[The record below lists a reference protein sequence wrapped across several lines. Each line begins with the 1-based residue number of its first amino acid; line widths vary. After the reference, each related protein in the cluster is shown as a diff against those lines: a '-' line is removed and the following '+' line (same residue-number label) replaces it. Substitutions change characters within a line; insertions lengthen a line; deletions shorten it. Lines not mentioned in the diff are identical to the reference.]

1 MTSNPF
7 LRLFHELRRR
17 RVLNVA
23 GLYLVGA
30 WLAIEVAATTF
41 PYLGLPE
48 WTVTAVIIAAA
59 AGFPVAVTLA
69 WAFQLEPDSVARA
82 GAGSDVARAR
92 RRYRGVAV
100 AVVAILATTA
110 GMTLVRTLGRAPV
123 DSVAVLPFADLS
135 PGGDHEYF
143 ADGIAEELLEALA
156 RLDGLRVP
164 GRTSSFSF
172 KGKDLPV
179 QEIGRQLGVAALLH
193 GSVRRSEDRVRINV
207 QLIDART
214 GFRVWSDS
222 YDRQLADVF
231 AVQNEIALAVVAAL
245 RVRLARDHGGHVVVG
260 GTADPEAHAL
270 FLRGRYAWNRRLA
283 TSLRT
288 AMVHFRAAVERD
300 PGYAAAWAGLADV
313 YAILPGYEGIPPDE
327 WFRLAE
333 ATARRALDLDSTHA
347 AAYATLG
354 FLYGNT
360 GRPAEAQRAFERA
373 IALNPHYPT
382 GRQWYGMFLS
392 SRGRGAEAVAQM
404 QRAHELDP
412 LSAII
417 ALNLGIELYHVRR
430 IDNAIAILHQ
440 LTVSDP
446 AFGVGHAHLAR
457 VLSFA
462 GRHAEAATA
471 ARRGLEILGS
481 EAHGRALVAAAFAL
495 ARAGDQAAARPI
507 AAELEARA
515 NAGGHNPGL
524 LGAAAVYLVL
534 GDTAHAATLYDR
546 GLRRGDVYP
555 THSPDFDALRVK
567 AP

>member
-1 MTSNPF
+1 MASNPF

-69 WAFQLEPDSVARA
+69 WAFQLEPDGAGRA
-82 GAGSDVARAR
+82 GNGIDSARAR
-92 RRYRGVAV
+92 RRYRGLAV
-100 AVVAILATTA
+100 AVVAVLATTA
-110 GMTLVRTLGRAPV
+110 GMTIVRTLGRAPV

-172 KGKDLPV
+172 KGKDLTV

-245 RVRLARDHGGHVVVG
+245 RVRLARDHGGHVVAG

-270 FLRGRYAWNRRLA
+270 FLRGRHAWNRRLA

-288 AMVHFRAAVERD
+288 AMEHFRAAVERD

-313 YAILPGYEGIPPDE
+313 YAILPGYEGIPPAE

-333 ATARRALDLDSTHA
+333 QAARRALDLDSTHA

-360 GRPAEAQRAFERA
+360 GRPAQAERAFERA

-392 SRGRGAEAVAQM
+392 SRGRGAEAAVQL

-430 IDNAIAILHQ
+430 IDDAIAILRQ

-462 GRHAEAATA
+462 GRHDEAAA
-471 ARRGLEILGS
+471 SARRGLEILGS

-495 ARAGDQAAARPI
+495 ARAGDHETARRIAAA
-507 AAELEARA
+507 LEARA

-524 LGAAAVYLVL
+524 LGAAAVYGAL
-534 GDTAHAATLYDR
+534 GDSAHAAALYDE

-555 THSPDFDALRVK
+555 THSPDFDALRVN